1 MRQKDISEKLLL
13 DYNDIFSDI
22 VNTLLLDG
30 KETVDENSLVPAIK
44 RSQFKADTGMLHEVE
59 RDTAKVW
66 KKGNLELV
74 LIGIENQTEPEKY
87 FPLRAIAYD
96 GVSYRSQL
104 ISINEAKKKKSKPIK
119 PYPVLTV
126 VLYFGDDHW
135 DYKKNLKGVLDI
147 PKEFDKYINDYK
159 INVIEVAWLPDEV
172 ISKFKSDFRYVADY
186 FAKKRIDPD
195 YLPQGPFTIRHV
207 DAFLK
212 FLATMS
218 GDETFL
224 KIELEGDATMDKV
237 GKVINNKYV
246 EEGKHQLIR
255 SMLESGKTP
264 KEIADFCG
272 IPLDYV
278 LKVQEESLQKA

>member
-1 MRQKDISEKLLL
+1 M
-13 DYNDIFSDI
+13 
-22 VNTLLLDG
+22 
-30 KETVDENSLVPAIK
+30 
-44 RSQFKADTGMLHEVE
+44 
-59 RDTAKVW
+59 
-66 KKGNLELV
+66 
-74 LIGIENQTEPEKY
+74 
-87 FPLRAIAYD
+87 
-96 GVSYRSQL
+96 
-104 ISINEAKKKKSKPIK
+104 
-119 PYPVLTV
+119 
-126 VLYFGDDHW
+126 
-135 DYKKNLKGVLDI
+135 
-147 PKEFDKYINDYK
+147 
-159 INVIEVAWLPDEV
+159 IEVAWLPDEV

-195 YLPQGPFTIRHV
+195 YLPQGSFTIRHV

-237 GKVINNKYV
+237 GKRLGGKYIDQGI
-246 EEGKHQLIR
+246 EQGKAQLILT
-255 SMLESGKTP
+255 MLESGKTP